1 MSVSETLA
9 EENNP
14 YTNDPDSSLSKAIE
28 MLASGRVSL
37 SEVARM
43 FEAAI
48 QKSDLGEGGHEAWIL
63 LGEVRGMDERED
75 LGLAALRE
83 GVQIAEEN
91 GGAGGV
97 GLLVCILFLSITA
110 TSESPISARHSP
122 SPIQTKDTIERPKH
136 VC

>member
-1 MSVSETLA
+1 
-9 EENNP
+9 
-14 YTNDPDSSLSKAIE
+14 
-28 MLASGRVSL
+28 MLAGGQVSL

-48 QKSDLGEGGHEAWIL
+48 QKGDLGEGGHEAWIL

-83 GVQIAEEN
+83 GVQIANEN

-97 GLLVCILFLSITA
+97 GLLVRVLSYRLLLSLRVLFSV
-110 TSESPISARHSP
+110 RHSP
-122 SPIQTKDTIERPKH
+122 SPIPTKDTIERPKPA
-136 VC
+136 CWTG

>member
-1 MSVSETLA
+1 MSETLA

-14 YTNDPDSSLSKAIE
+14 YINDPDTSLSKAIE
-28 MLASGRVSL
+28 MLAGGQVSL
-37 SEVARM
+37 SVVARM

-48 QKSDLGEGGHEAWIL
+48 QKGDLGEGGHEAWIL

-83 GVQIAEEN
+83 GVQIAKEN

-97 GLLVCILFLSITA
+97 GLLVCILSVSTTVIT
-110 TSESPISARHSP
+110 EIIVSARHSP
-122 SPIQTKDTIERPKH
+122 SPIQTKDTIGHPKPA
-136 VC
+136 C